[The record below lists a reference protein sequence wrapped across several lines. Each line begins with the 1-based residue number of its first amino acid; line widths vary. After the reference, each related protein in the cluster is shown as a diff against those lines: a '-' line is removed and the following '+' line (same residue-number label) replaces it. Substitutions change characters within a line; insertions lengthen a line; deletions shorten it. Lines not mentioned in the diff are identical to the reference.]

1 MDCLLLQT
9 AGEERTHMPAPP
21 KADLQASTSKE
32 TVDVNQK
39 KRELEDHIK
48 TVDSLHNSLTENAAQ
63 REIEAYKT
71 ELEEKERH
79 KETRK

>member
-1 MDCLLLQT
+1 
-9 AGEERTHMPAPP
+9 MPAPP

-32 TVDVNQK
+32 TVDVNEK

-48 TVDSLHNSLTENAAQ
+48 TVDSLHNSLTEDAAQ

-71 ELEEKERH
+71 KLEERH
-79 KETRK
+79 NETRKRRRVYLPKV